1 MSGSAPSGA
10 PAPAATGSVAA
21 LGAIVTGA
29 LLLQVAGTIV
39 NTVVPLRMAIA
50 GQPPLLIGLVASAY
64 SLGFLIGCFTIPS
77 LVRRIG
83 HIRGFAVF
91 AALQATATLSFPLI
105 PEPWW
110 SASRLLMGLAAAGHG
125 ICIESWISGQAS
137 GTRRGRIFGAY
148 QILNRVAMIGSQLGV
163 GYLAIQ
169 SHDVFLFASMVFSL
183 ALIPVA
189 LTRARGP
196 ESSDVVAVGLRTLWR
211 QAPAAVVGCL
221 YVGLVSGPLTNV
233 VPAYGILSG
242 LDQRTTILLTA
253 GIQMGALLMQ
263 WPMSLLADRV
273 ASRPIMLGAVSLV
286 AVTAAVLLLV
296 PPGGAAQGSLWLFGL
311 FALIGGCAIPLYTVA
326 VTHAYLRIGREEAV
340 GLSAQLLFLWGVGS
354 ALGPVAATG
363 LMQLIGPPGMLVY
376 LMGLSLLVAIY
387 ITLRISQKPSPILRD
402 GERVST
408 GPSIPDF
415 EITKR

>member
-1 MSGSAPSGA
+1 
-10 PAPAATGSVAA
+10 
-21 LGAIVTGA
+21 
-29 LLLQVAGTIV
+29 
-39 NTVVPLRMAIA
+39 MAIA

-64 SLGFLIGCFTIPS
+64 SLGFLIGCFTIPT

-91 AALQATATLSFPLI
+91 AALQAAATLSFPLI

-196 ESSDVVAVGLRTLWR
+196 ESGDVVAVGLRTLWR

-286 AVTAAVLLLV
+286 AITAAVLLLV

-354 ALGPVAATG
+354 ALGPVAATA

-387 ITLRISQKPSPILRD
+387 ITLRISQKPSPLLRD

-408 GPSIPDF
+408 GPSIPDI

>member
-1 MSGSAPSGA
+1 MTTKAQG
-10 PAPAATGSVAA
+10 GSVAA

-29 LLLQVAGTIV
+29 LMLQVAGTIV

-50 GQPPLLIGLVASAY
+50 NQPPLLIGLVASAY
-64 SLGFLIGCFTIPS
+64 SLGFLLGCFAIPS

-91 AALQATATLSFPLI
+91 AALQAASTLSFPLI
-105 PEPWW
+105 PEAWW
-110 SASRLLMGLAAAGHG
+110 GASRLAMGLAAAGHG

-137 GTRRGRIFGAY
+137 GTQRGRIFGVY
-148 QILNRVAMIGSQLGV
+148 QILNRVAMIGSQVGV

-169 SHDVFLFASMVFSL
+169 SHDVFLYASMAFSI

-196 ESSDVVAVGLRTLWR
+196 ESSEVVSVGLRTLW
-211 QAPAAVVGCL
+211 QNAPAAVVGCL

-273 ASRPIMLGAVSLV
+273 ASRLIMLIAVSIV
-286 AVTAAVLLLV
+286 AVAAALLV
-296 PPGGAAQGSLWLFGL
+296 TLLNFDVAQGRIWLFGL
-311 FALIGGCAIPLYTVA
+311 FALIGGCSIPLYTVA
-326 VTHAYLRIGREEAV
+326 VTHAYFRIGRDQAV
-340 GLSAQLLFLWGVGS
+340 GLSAQLLFLWGAGS
-354 ALGPVAATG
+354 ALGPIAATS
-363 LMQLIGPPGMLVY
+363 LMQLVGPQGMLAYIMV
-376 LMGLSLLVAIY
+376 LSLVVAIY
-387 ITLRISQKPSPILRD
+387 IALRISRKPSPTFVE
-402 GERVST
+402 GERGAT
-408 GPSIPDF
+408 APTIPDI
-415 EITKR
+415 EMTKR